1 MRPVPPAPT
10 VAPGELARQ
19 VESLGRSNGLDA
31 VGIAAASPLTR
42 ARRVLDERKASGL
55 HGGMEFTYRNPA
67 RSTSPDRIVP
77 GAASIVVGARR
88 YTSRV
93 PASPQG
99 AQPSGRVARY
109 AWTDHY
115 APLREALQVIA
126 RHLRAHGHRAVV
138 VADDNAM
145 VDREVAYRAGI
156 GWFGKNANLLLPDRT
171 RDGATRPVSAGRGAG
186 SWFVLG
192 AVVTD
197 ASLPPTGEPQ
207 PDGCGSCRRC
217 LDGCPTGAIV
227 APGVVDARRCLAWLV
242 QQAGTFPR
250 EHRVALHDRIY
261 GCDDC
266 QEVCPPNIRFD
277 RTPHPSE
284 RGSRSDEPA
293 RSGASDIAGAVEAV
307 EADTHVAGAAEAS
320 AEVSDSAPGPPGAW
334 VPLLDL
340 LAADDEA
347 LLAQYGRWY
356 LAGRDP
362 RWLRRNALLV
372 LGNIGHAGDG
382 RVIATLERHLRH
394 ADPMLRAHAVW
405 AARRLGRDDLLRAVA
420 GDDAPE
426 VVDELAAPAPPVRI
440 TA

>member
-1 MRPVPPAPT
+1 
-10 VAPGELARQ
+10 VAPAELARQ
-19 VESLGRSNGLDA
+19 IEALGQAHGLDA

-42 ARRVLDERKASGL
+42 ARRVLDERKAAGL
-55 HGGMEFTYRNPA
+55 HGGMQFTYRNPA

-88 YTSRV
+88 YASDV
-93 PASPQG
+93 PAPPQG
-99 AQPSGRVARY
+99 ARPVGRVARY

-115 APLREALQVIA
+115 GPLREALQVLA

-171 RDGATRPVSAGRGAG
+171 GDGAPGPGSAGRGVG

-197 ASLPPTGEPQ
+197 APLPPTAGPV
-207 PDGCGSCRRC
+207 PDGCGTCRRC
-217 LDGCPTGAIV
+217 IDACPTQAIV
-227 APGVVDARRCLAWLV
+227 APGVIDARRCLAWLV

-250 EHRVALHDRIY
+250 EHRVALHDRLY

-266 QEVCPPNIRFD
+266 QEVCPPNIRFA
-277 RTPHPSE
+277 RTRRAADDAADAPDDAADDAADAADDAGVASNGPSAHA
-284 RGSRSDEPA
+284 PA
-293 RSGASDIAGAVEAV
+293 S
-307 EADTHVAGAAEAS
+307 
-320 AEVSDSAPGPPGAW
+320 PGAW
-334 VPLLDL
+334 VRMLEL
-340 LAADDEA
+340 LASDDEA
-347 LLAQYGRWY
+347 LLARYGAWY

-372 LGNIGHAGDG
+372 LGNIGDAGDA
-382 RVIATLERHLRH
+382 RVVATLERHLRH
-394 ADPMLRAHAVW
+394 PDPMLRSHAVW
-405 AARRLGRDDLLRAVA
+405 AVRRLGRDDLLQAVPSD
-420 GDDAPE
+420 GAPE
-426 VVDELAAPAPPVRI
+426 VIDELAAPPPPVRVS
-440 TA
+440 A